1 LVASSRGTTLLG
13 ELAVFDANDVGGDP
27 GGGSAIA
34 GEGPVRGPERWK
46 MRSSTAKLLRC
57 MSPEMPLRVISRGRS
72 SQVAFGEKRTSTGR
86 QSRLVWSRMTQVV

>member
-1 LVASSRGTTLLG
+1 VLG

-46 MRSSTAKLLRC
+46 MRFLHREIAAMHKSGSGT
-57 MSPEMPLRVISRGRS
+57 E
-72 SQVAFGEKRTSTGR
+72 RTCR
-86 QSRLVWSRMTQVV
+86 PY

>member
-1 LVASSRGTTLLG
+1 MPGD
-13 ELAVFDANDVGGDP
+13 LAVFDANDVGGDP

-57 MSPEMPLRVISRGRS
+57 MSPEMALRDILHMLKRR
-72 SQVAFGEKRTSTGR
+72 VAFGGEADIDC
-86 QSRLVWSRMTQVV
+86 